1 MLEDAVVAWDGSTR
15 ARAALRWTLGRP
27 WVERIHLVRV
37 LGEDDPGYS
46 IEAGCRLALEGDL
59 ERLRSDHPRVEI
71 SGQIVHGDVEEV
83 LATCARIRSVLVL
96 GTGGQAAL
104 MLPHRSAM
112 LARLAR
118 DTDGP
123 IALVPLGA
131 EEAIGPVMAGID
143 STPAGVAAAQI
154 ASAVA
159 SAQGAAVVTMH
170 AVAPFSSSSPRLGP
184 PREGLAQDLA
194 AHFPHLLVR
203 HEEVRGDV
211 SEELTRVAATASLLV
226 LGRHA
231 LPGPGAEVE
240 RNAVLGAPCPVLLVR
255 ETDALWVSRGGSVL
269 DPGHA
274 VH

>member
-27 WVERIHLVRV
+27 WIERIHLVRV
-37 LGEDDPGYS
+37 LGEDDSGYS
-46 IEAGCRLALEGDL
+46 IEPGCRLALEGDL
-59 ERLRSDHPRVEI
+59 ERLRGDHPRLEI
-71 SGQIVHGDVEEV
+71 SGRLVHGDVEEV
-83 LATCARIRSVLVL
+83 LATCARVRSLLVL
-96 GTGGQAAL
+96 GTGGPAAL

-131 EEAIGPVMAGID
+131 EDANGPVMAGID
-143 STPAGVAAAQI
+143 GTPAGVAAAQI

-170 AVAPFSSSSPRLGP
+170 AVGRFSGSALRLGSAP
-184 PREGLAQDLA
+184 KGFAHELA

-211 SEELTRVAATASLLV
+211 SEELTRSGATVSLLV

-255 ETDALWVSRGGSVL
+255 ETDALWRSGVGSPVSS
-269 DPGHA
+269 GHE